1 MAKKEYNYRTTIRE
15 ALPRSKRRQLIGAQ
29 NVAGGGASIGA
40 GAVVGVE
47 GDGHTHGNKPV
58 LDAQNIDELGYLWL
72 RRQTATGDSVTEKV
86 RSGYA
91 DEAAHAIEATHA
103 AHSDEAAHAAEA
115 DEATHAAWADEAT
128 HASMADDSGLWQG
141 HSWDDWMDQAVR
153 KGDSVEHVEVC
164 TGSVRSLGQWTD
176 GLLGNGYRLWE
187 DKSGVSHLTIDKL
200 TVRQTMVV
208 LELLI
213 EKIRSVGGQIV
224 VSAANGKIKSVEEE
238 GDFYVLKMEE
248 ESGFQAHDLIRCQV
262 WGEGRLRGYWVEVKE
277 SVGKAVKVAQIE
289 FKAYGTKPMVGDEC
303 VLMGNKVDKSRQN
316 LVLISATEDGKPRVD
331 VLNGVSGCSFDGCLR
346 ARLGNLD
353 GIKDNY
359 FGDEQPSGDGLYGD
373 NVWLRGRF
381 VLRNG
386 EDVETRFEVTDGKIS
401 SAVAGVRED
410 MVTGNMLRN
419 GSFTEGLAW
428 WRREVIAR
436 EYLQSEDKWVTS
448 EGLLLTQ
455 SAQGV
460 GVMNDQGR
468 TVLHVV
474 GGRVRQVNV
483 DMKRK
488 PECEDNKAASVKL
501 TLTYKCLES
510 GWLRVGLTGLDKQ
523 GYGDFDE
530 LWWEDTVAVTDG
542 YEEMSCVGLWNG
554 TGDFVLEMA
563 GDIYVTNV
571 VLTEDT
577 AGEMERQYGTLVEQD
592 AKMWTV
598 LAANF
603 DDAGN
608 VLGGSSIATTAEGIS
623 LKTQKDITDGLS
635 ATGIDIENKKITL
648 TADTVQVKNNMG
660 QTTMLLDNEG
670 KLTADL
676 LRASRALMAGDEGG
690 LRVEITADNKSVE
703 IYDANG
709 ELCTVFEGNRFNGID
724 SIWGDNTEDVNV
736 TINPAGGSR
745 ELNNYESHEDSIWT
759 GYVSIGEWD
768 TDTPAVVD
776 FTGGELVT
784 NAISEE
790 NDKYGPGSA
799 QAALRLVVVTK
810 DTADE
815 RVLQTVTVAESSCRI
830 IGDGVQV
837 LTASDRK
844 LLSGKRVKVVAGH
857 HLLQLRYEMAAT
869 NYGADGC
876 TDRASTSWREIAANY
891 KTEFYISRYFA
902 NGYVIGTRRD
912 NYVQAINT
920 EAGMSFAVESGKGGL
935 RITPDNGVEIKGSDG
950 NWKALT

>member
-1 MAKKEYNYRTTIRE
+1 MNKEFNIKVSHINSAT
-15 ALPRSKRRQLIGAQ
+15 RR
-29 NVAGGGASIGA
+29 SIGA
-40 GAVVGVE
+40 STNSGQYSTGDASGAPIYE
-47 GDGHTHGNKPV
+47 NGHSHTNKV
-58 LDAQNIDELGYLWL
+58 SLDEISTDSDYYLWL
-72 RRQTATGDSVTEKV
+72 TKLQKDDEAQIASKVTEKAK
-86 RSGYA
+86 SGYA
-91 DEAAHAIEATHA
+91 
-103 AHSDEAAHAAEA
+103 DEAAHAAEA
-115 DEATHAAWADEAT
+115 DEAAHAAEADEAAHAT
-128 HASMADDSGLWQG
+128 EADEAAHASMADDSVQWQG

-153 KGDSVEHVEVC
+153 KSDSVEHAEVC
-164 TGSVRSLGQWTD
+164 TGSVRSVGQWTD

-187 DKSGVSHLTIDKL
+187 DESGVTNLTLDRL

-248 ESGFQAHDLIRCQV
+248 ESGFAAHDLIRCQV
-262 WGEGRLRGYWVEVKE
+262 WGKGRQRGYWVEVEE
-277 SVGKAVKVAQIE
+277 SNGKDVKVAQLW

-303 VLMGNKVDKSRQN
+303 VLMGNTVDKNRQN
-316 LVLISATEDGKPRVD
+316 LVLISATEDNQPRVD

-419 GSFTEGLAW
+419 GSFTEGLTW
-428 WRREVIAR
+428 WSREVIAR
-436 EYLQSEDKWVTS
+436 EYLQSEDEWVTS

-455 SAQGV
+455 SSQGV

-510 GWLRVGLTGLDKQ
+510 GWLRVGLTGLDKN

-577 AGEMERQYGTLVEQD
+577 AGEIERQYGTLVEQN

-603 DDAGN
+603 DANGK
-608 VLGGSSIATTAEGIS
+608 VLGESSIVTTAEGIS
-623 LKTQKDITDGLS
+623 LKTQEDITDGLS

-709 ELCTVFEGNRFNGID
+709 ELCTVFEGNRFDGID
-724 SIWGDNTEDVNV
+724 TIWGDNTEDVNV
-736 TINPAGGSR
+736 SIDPATGR
-745 ELNNYESHEDSIWT
+745 MELNNYESHEDSVWT
-759 GYVSIGEWD
+759 GYVSIGEWV

-784 NAISEE
+784 NAISKE

-810 DTADE
+810 DTADG
-815 RVLQTVTVAESSCRI
+815 RVLQTVTVAESSCRV
-830 IGDGVQV
+830 IGDGEQV

-869 NYGADGC
+869 NYGSDGC
-876 TDRASTSWREIAANY
+876 TDTASTSWSGIAANY

-935 RITPDNGVEIKGSDG
+935 RITPGNGVEIKGSDG